1 MNKCIEGVGFMALLV
16 VGLSIDE
23 GMDGLLSNTEAF
35 REFCYLA
42 VSTLDNGIDAIF
54 QIACFFSPFCHLHG
68 LM

>member
-1 MNKCIEGVGFMALLV
+1 MNKCIEGVGFTALLV

-35 REFCYLA
+35 REFFYLA

-54 QIACFFSPFCHLHG
+54 QISRFFSPFCHLHG